1 METLIKNIDFDKLN
15 EFAKKEKSIFA
26 DENLFISMYMSKIGS
41 ELLELSQPY
50 FLGDGR
56 IILVSNGSAEVI
68 INLEKL
74 TLKKGTCLIT
84 PAQSIFEMEKSS
96 KDFIIKTMS
105 YKELP
110 NNPKSSKLNVLQLN
124 LEDENLVNSYFQL
137 IWQESQRKNLN
148 IEVILIVLYII

>member
-1 METLIKNIDFDKLN
+1 MGVFRGALIKNIDFDKLN

-74 TLKKGTCLIT
+74 TLKK
-84 PAQSIFEMEKSS
+84 
-96 KDFIIKTMS
+96 
-105 YKELP
+105 
-110 NNPKSSKLNVLQLN
+110 
-124 LEDENLVNSYFQL
+124 
-137 IWQESQRKNLN
+137 
-148 IEVILIVLYII
+148 